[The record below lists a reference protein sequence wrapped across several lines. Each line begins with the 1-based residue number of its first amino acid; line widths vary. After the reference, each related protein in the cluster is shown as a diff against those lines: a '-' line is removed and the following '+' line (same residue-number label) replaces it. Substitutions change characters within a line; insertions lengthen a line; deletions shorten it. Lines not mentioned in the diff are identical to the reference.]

1 MVAVPITTGRTPA
14 ELRALARRERD
25 GRVSARLL
33 ALANALDGMSR
44 DEAARAA
51 GMDRQTLRDWVHRYN
66 AEGVEGLRDR
76 PRPGRPCALDE
87 GRQAALKGLIL
98 RGPRLER
105 DGCVAWR
112 ARDLRELVE
121 RRFGVRYSESGVRRL
136 LRGLDL
142 SWQKARPV
150 HPEAD
155 PRAQERFKKTCR
167 AVRGSR
173 ATTPGGRVELWFMD
187 EARIGQKGGVTH
199 VWYQKGARPRGVRQQ
214 GFASAHLFGAMCPER
229 GEGVALVLPEVS
241 TAAMDVF
248 LAELSHAVPAGTH
261 AALVLDGAGWH
272 VSEPDRAGE
281 PDPDPPAPLQP
292 RAQPGRAGVG
302 VSPRP
307 LAEPPRARRRPR
319 GGGGRGLRGLERAPR
334 RAGAAPLPH
343 QLPLAAFS
351 GQHFVSPVSH
361 QAPPQA

>member
-1 MVAVPITTGRTPA
+1 MVAVPIATGRTPA

-87 GRQAALKGLIL
+87 GRQAALKALIL

-112 ARDLRELVE
+112 VRDLCALAE
-121 RRFGVRYSESGVRRL
+121 RRFGVRYGESGMLKL
-136 LRGLDL
+136 LKGLDL

-155 PRAQERFKKTCR
+155 PRARERFKKPC
-167 AVRGSR
+167 
-173 ATTPGGRVELWFMD
+173 PG
-187 EARIGQKGGVTH
+187 
-199 VWYQKGARPRGVRQQ
+199 
-214 GFASAHLFGAMCPER
+214 
-229 GEGVALVLPEVS
+229 
-241 TAAMDVF
+241 
-248 LAELSHAVPAGTH
+248 
-261 AALVLDGAGWH
+261 
-272 VSEPDRAGE
+272 
-281 PDPDPPAPLQP
+281 
-292 RAQPGRAGVG
+292 
-302 VSPRP
+302 
-307 LAEPPRARRRPR
+307 
-319 GGGGRGLRGLERAPR
+319 
-334 RAGAAPLPH
+334 
-343 QLPLAAFS
+343 
-351 GQHFVSPVSH
+351 
-361 QAPPQA
+361 